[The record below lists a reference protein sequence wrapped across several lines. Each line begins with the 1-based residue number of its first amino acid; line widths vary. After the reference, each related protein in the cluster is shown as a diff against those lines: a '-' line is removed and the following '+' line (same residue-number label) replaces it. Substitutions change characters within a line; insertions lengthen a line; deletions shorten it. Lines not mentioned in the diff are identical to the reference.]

1 MAPALVLA
9 VLLLALTAPVAA
21 AAGDEG
27 REVTYSVA
35 AAGAVSDAEAAHFAA
50 VVDATLADPR
60 GWSLGGRVA
69 FRRVDRG
76 GTLRVRLAEAAEVA
90 RYPGCSPAFS
100 CAAGPL
106 ALVNLDRWRGGA
118 PTRPGPALR
127 HPYRQHVIN
136 HEVGHVLGFGHA
148 TCPRPGAPAPLMQQQ
163 SKGLLGCVRNAWPLA
178 HERRAL
184 AARRGVAPR
193 RPPPRLRPGRSAGG
207 IALGDRRAGVRA
219 RLGAP
224 LPAVSEGAAREEF
237 PHARLAVGFRG
248 EAVSAVTT
256 RAPGDR
262 TAAGIGVGTAVRSLR
277 AALPRARCAG
287 GAGACVLTARD
298 GTKTTFRLHAGAV
311 AAVRV
316 AAPAPAPAGT
326 RGAGLHPLRPTP
338 ALRLFAP

>member
-1 MAPALVLA
+1 VAPALVLA
-9 VLLLALTAPVAA
+9 VLLLALTAPAAA
-21 AAGDEG
+21 AAGDGG

-35 AAGAVSDAEAAHFAA
+35 TAGAASDAEAAHFAA

-60 GWSLGGRVA
+60 GWSLGGRLA

-90 RYPGCSPAFS
+90 GHPGCSPAYS

-148 TCPRPGAPAPLMQQQ
+148 TCPRAGAPAPLMQQQ

-178 HERRAL
+178 QERRAL
-184 AARRGVAPR
+184 AVRRGITPR

-207 IALGDRRAGVRA
+207 IALGDRRGDVRA
-219 RLGAP
+219 RVGAP
-224 LPAVSEGAAREEF
+224 LPSVPEGAVREEF
-237 PHARLAVGFRG
+237 PHARLAVGYRG
-248 EAVSAVTT
+248 DAVGVVTT
-256 RAPGDR
+256 RAAGDR
-262 TAAGIGVGTAVRSLR
+262 TAAGIGVGTTGRALR
-277 AALPRARCAG
+277 AALPRARCAD
-287 GAGACVLTARD
+287 GAGCVLTAPD
-298 GTKTTFRLHAGAV
+298 GTVTTFRLRAGAV

-326 RGAGLHPLRPTP
+326 GGAGLHPLRPTP